1 MPIGSEPK
9 AAEPDRVTTVPRQVP
24 AGDRRAN
31 CEVCGASGSTPLHLG
46 APGGELGVPLCADHA
61 RVVAAT
67 VAATLARLRAQHA
80 DSHVLRGRRLRDGEA
95 LDVIRAWARQAGYPV
110 SSGGSVSPRIIA
122 AYRDAL
128 ASA

>member
-1 MPIGSEPK
+1 M
-9 AAEPDRVTTVPRQVP
+9 TTVPRQVP
-24 AGDRRAN
+24 AGNRRAN
-31 CEVCGASGSTPLHLG
+31 CEVCGAPGG
-46 APGGELGVPLCADHA
+46 APLYRDAPDSELGVPLCAEHA
-61 RVVAAT
+61 RAVAAA
-67 VAATLARLRAQHA
+67 VATTLARLRAQHA
-80 DSHVLRGRRLRDGEA
+80 DSHVMRGRRLRDGEA